1 MTRLIANTDP
11 QDIASDRLV
20 RDGKV
25 AVLYSPG
32 YGAGWSTWCHED
44 LEIRL
49 AMVFDPQIA
58 DIVDQG
64 ATDWQNK
71 AEAIAQIKYPD
82 AYLGGLK
89 DLRVKWLPTG
99 TQFRVTEYDGNE
111 DIETRDSVD
120 WFTA

>member
-1 MTRLIANTDP
+1 MTERLI
-11 QDIASDRLV
+11 
-20 RDGKV
+20 RDGRV

-44 LEIRL
+44 ESISL
-49 AMVFDPQIA
+49 AMLFDPQIA

-64 ATDWQNK
+64 RDDWQDK

-89 DLRVKWLPTG
+89 DLRVKWLPMG
-99 TQFRVTEYDGNE
+99 TQFRVTEYDGDEN
-111 DIETRDSVD
+111 IEVNTEID
-120 WFTA
+120 WITA

>member
-1 MTRLIANTDP
+1 MTERLIRD
-11 QDIASDRLV
+11 DR
-20 RDGKV
+20 V

-44 LEIRL
+44 DSVRL
-49 AMVFDPQIA
+49 AMTFDPQIA

-64 ATDWQNK
+64 RADWQER

-111 DIETRDSVD
+111 DIEVNTEID
-120 WFTA
+120 WITA